1 MLLQKSGGQLIIALE
16 RIKRLGQ
23 LWMCLVMK
31 VKSNAV
37 WERVKDRE
45 AWHAAAHGVA
55 KNQTLFSD
63 WTTTMKYTAILVQM
77 LKPWGQSNFP
87 MFGQATI
94 WRWPTYSFLGP
105 YNSYKEEKKF
115 LLRGGSCHGQGSGK
129 KWLFLTFCYVRFP
142 WLPRHILLKHWIF
155 IGKTD
160 TEVETPILWPPD
172 VKNSLTGKD
181 PGAGKDWRHE
191 EKGTTE
197 DEMVAWCHQLDGHE
211 FEQALGVGD
220 GQGSLHAV
228 VHGVAKSHNWATEL
242 NWTHLHWYNLR
253 FVWRYERESMVERIL
268 MVSNIPTS
276 SYRWM
281 FSITTT
287 PWVRA
292 RTANMVEKP
301 SLDYG
306 IL

>member
-172 VKNSLTGKD
+172 VKYWLIWKD
-181 PGAGKDWRHE
+181 PDAGKDWRQKRRGWQKIRWLDSITNSVDMNLNKLQETVEDRGAWIVATHE
-191 EKGTTE
+191 VPK
-197 DEMVAWCHQLDGHE
+197 
-211 FEQALGVGD
+211 
-220 GQGSLHAV
+220 SLS
-228 VHGVAKSHNWATEL
+228 GLSDWRTATL
-242 NWTHLHWYNLR
+242 FYHFKN
-253 FVWRYERESMVERIL
+253 
-268 MVSNIPTS
+268 S
-276 SYRWM
+276 SYA
-281 FSITTT
+281 FIFT
-287 PWVRA
+287 
-292 RTANMVEKP
+292 VE
-301 SLDYG
+301 
-306 IL
+306 